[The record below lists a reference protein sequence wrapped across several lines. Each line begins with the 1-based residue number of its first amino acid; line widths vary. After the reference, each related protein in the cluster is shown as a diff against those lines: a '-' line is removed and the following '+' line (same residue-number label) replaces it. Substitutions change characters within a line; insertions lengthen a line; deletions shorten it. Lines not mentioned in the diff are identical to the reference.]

1 MQVGRIV
8 ISKSGRDK
16 DNWFVVIKVEDQF
29 VYIVDG
35 KIRKLEN
42 PKKKNIKHLQKTNM
56 FLKLDEINKNFEAL
70 TNKKLKKIIL
80 DLKH

>member
-1 MQVGRIV
+1 MQVGTVV

-16 DNWFVVIKVEDQF
+16 NNLFVVIKIEGQY

-35 KIRKLEN
+35 KIRRLEN
-42 PKKKNIKHLQKTNM
+42 PKKKNKKHLQKTNM
-56 FLKLDEINKNFEAL
+56 FLNYNKIFDNL
-70 TNKKLKKIIL
+70 TNKKLRKIIL